1 MTFLYQKSRCLI
13 EAFSLHL
20 KHLLLF
26 LPTTMYEGSFLG
38 VIVFGIVLLIGVAV
52 IAAFITVG
60 IFLIRALNRYVK
72 SGNVRK
78 EKSIIKKS
86 LGEVLKQ
93 HREECKMTQ
102 EFVAESIGVSRQA
115 VSKWETGAADP
126 STSNLLTLAKLFNTT
141 AEELLREVQ

>member
-1 MTFLYQKSRCLI
+1 MKYD
-13 EAFSLHL
+13 
-20 KHLLLF
+20 
-26 LPTTMYEGSFLG
+26 FLG

-60 IFLIRALNRYVK
+60 IFLIRALSRYVK

-78 EKSIIKKS
+78 EKSSIKKS

-115 VSKWETGAADP
+115 VSKWETGASDP

-141 AEELLREVQ
+141 AEELLREVPVSYTHLTLPTKRIV

>member
-1 MTFLYQKSRCLI
+1 MKFRYHKVTKGDDQVKYD
-13 EAFSLHL
+13 
-20 KHLLLF
+20 
-26 LPTTMYEGSFLG
+26 FLG

-60 IFLIRALNRYVK
+60 IFLIRALSRYVK

-78 EKSIIKKS
+78 EKSSIKKS

-115 VSKWETGAADP
+115 VSKWETGASDP